1 MLTLNRVIKILISA
15 DLMFNAASGF
25 INPVFAIF
33 LVQAIEGGSVKLA
46 GTAVAIYWITV
57 STLRIPIA
65 YFLDKKQGEYD
76 DFYSMIIGFI
86 VFAAAHFLY
95 IFAQIPAHIYAIQF
109 LMGLGGAFAFTP
121 WYGFFTRHIDLSH
134 ESFDWS
140 IEVSVVGYGLAA
152 AGFLSGLIVNSLGFT
167 PLFIISGIIALA
179 GVVLLS
185 LIGKN
190 IQVVKKENYVIKVKK

>member
-1 MLTLNRVIKILISA
+1 MLTVNRVIKILISA

-33 LVQAIEGGSVKLA
+33 LVRSIEGGSAQLA
-46 GTAVAIYWITV
+46 GTAVAIYWITK
-57 STLRIPIA
+57 STLRIPVA
-65 YFLDKKQGEYD
+65 YFLDKKQGEHD

-86 VFAAAHFLY
+86 VFAMAHFLY
-95 IFAQIPAHIYAIQF
+95 LLAEIPAHIYVIQF

-134 ESFDWS
+134 ESFEWS
-140 IEVSVVGYGLAA
+140 ISVSVVGFGLAA
-152 AGFLSGLIVNSLGFT
+152 AGFLSGLIVDRLGFT
-167 PLFIISGIIALA
+167 PLFIISGIIALL
-179 GVVLLS
+179 GVALLS

-190 IQVVKKENYVIKVKK
+190 IQIARKENYVIKVKK